1 MEIIKPHT
9 CFCTCAA
16 AAWDMWWMY
25 MLGSYYEQAMDL
37 IYMLQKYFD
46 EHKLYLA
53 MIRDIHDID
62 IKEYM
67 FCA

>member
-1 MEIIKPHT
+1 MH
-9 CFCTCAA
+9 
-16 AAWDMWWMY
+16 

-53 MIRDIHDID
+53 MIRDIRDID
-62 IKEYM
+62 MKEYM

>member
-1 MEIIKPHT
+1 
-9 CFCTCAA
+9 
-16 AAWDMWWMY
+16 

-62 IKEYM
+62 MKEYM